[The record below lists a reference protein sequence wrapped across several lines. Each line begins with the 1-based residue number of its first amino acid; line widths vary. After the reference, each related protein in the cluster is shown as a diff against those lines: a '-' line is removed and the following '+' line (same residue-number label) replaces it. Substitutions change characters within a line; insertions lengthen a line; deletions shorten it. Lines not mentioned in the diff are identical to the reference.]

1 MLPEAKQQVTKGHK
15 ATLLAKYRSEYEK
28 AQLCPNP
35 TASASQNIAPSE
47 GKQLAQAVM
56 SRKNGI
62 LIASRSEPHV
72 YTYIYKQ
79 ISRVAMS
86 HAAVRNASIVL
97 ASPLALKK
105 VSCSDLLR

>member
-1 MLPEAKQQVTKGHK
+1 MANLRRVANRRRVRLVGLLRMRFRKGQVQRVLPEAKQQVTKGHK

-35 TASASQNIAPSE
+35 PASASQIIAPSE

-62 LIASRSEPHV
+62 SIA
-72 YTYIYKQ
+72 
-79 ISRVAMS
+79 
-86 HAAVRNASIVL
+86 N
-97 ASPLALKK
+97 
-105 VSCSDLLR
+105 

>member
-1 MLPEAKQQVTKGHK
+1 MANPRRVTNQWRVKLVELFRMSFRKGQVQRVLPQAKQQVTKGHK

-35 TASASQNIAPSE
+35 PASASQNIAPSE

-62 LIASRSEPHV
+62 LIAS
-72 YTYIYKQ
+72 
-79 ISRVAMS
+79 
-86 HAAVRNASIVL
+86 
-97 ASPLALKK
+97 
-105 VSCSDLLR
+105 